1 MVKEKSGGILKS
13 LKNIMTTIVIVLF
26 LILNLPSPAGTRLKF
41 SILAMFLNTLSHT
54 LSYTLSQI
62 LLENKSDEQIN
73 LQANLSE
80 LIDLYFTQNHQ
91 KIVGV
96 LMIPGGIEAN

>member
-41 SILAMFLNTLSHT
+41 SILAMFYTLSHT

-80 LIDLYFTQNHQ
+80 LFDLYFPQNHQ

>member
-41 SILAMFLNTLSHT
+41 SILAMFLNALSHT

-80 LIDLYFTQNHQ
+80 LIDLYFPQNHQ